1 MAKQINSHPKL
12 YGLLIGIDC
21 YPPHLLSLA
30 GSVSDINYVEE
41 FLLRQPQ
48 KPTKIFKLTASN
60 PNPDTLQPG
69 EVPKPT
75 EAESQ
80 LPTYKNIVTQFH
92 KLTETAAPG
101 DLVYIQYSG
110 HGGRAKTNYPHI
122 KGENDIDEGLIPVD
136 IGTSEGQYLRDLE
149 LATLLKRMVDKGL
162 VVTLVLDCCHSG
174 GTVRGKYAD
183 IRGLDTIDQIPR
195 PLSNLVASQ
204 SELAANWLSLKPKE
218 VKNAVITRKATAVA
232 SMLPEVKGYVLL
244 AACRPSES
252 AWEYTIDGKQRN
264 GALTYWLLDTLNQ
277 PMPGMT
283 YKMVHDRIS
292 AKIKTLFPQQTPMLM
307 GEGDRVVFGN
317 QYVHTEYAVNV
328 MQVKVKGNITKVELD
343 AGQAQGLRKGA
354 ELAIYPRGLT
364 SFRNTQERLALV
376 EITELKGANC
386 WADVT
391 TMLQPESVIEQG
403 AQAVLTS
410 APVKLVK
417 KVQLLQDQDLPLER
431 NAALQAVQVALT
443 GNGWLE
449 LVGLEEAADYQ
460 IDVKKITSIT
470 DAETYRVG
478 IDEVIY
484 EICDRTGAPIVLR
497 PVIRVRDNNAAET
510 VVKRLVHLA
519 KYQGIQELDNHDGS
533 SPLRGKVVIELLGTQ
548 KDYASGD
555 AIQPEPFAD
564 LNDPEMKAGEHL
576 FLKIHNNYSDI
587 INVAV
592 LDLGSDWAIEQI
604 SPQTSQFTA
613 IDPGQEE
620 FIPMNMSLL
629 EGEYEGEDIFKVFA
643 TIGMANFRWLELPPL
658 DQPILPPEARG
669 VSRSD
674 GALDKLLMMFA
685 AEQPPTRKANPMAF
699 PSREWTTV
707 QVRVRV
713 KGDEPTEGKPN
724 QSSSS
729 TREKILI
736 LIANPQRNFQLS
748 SKTSDI
754 AGKIWRSA
762 SSDKFQLEQREVVST
777 QDVQNILSEVQP
789 RIVHF
794 CGQGNGSQGLLLQ
807 DNEGQLVSREAIA
820 NLFQQFANGV
830 ECVLFNGCY
839 SQVQTEALGQ
849 YINYVI
855 SMGEDF
861 RGDAAIAF
869 TVGFYQALGSGKT
882 IESAYKLG
890 CDCIQLEIKLRTPT
904 LPEEYKPVWLKKPD
918 SELTWEE
925 FIQKLVQIEELVNSA
940 SELPAATKDKSLRYL
955 LAAQEEA
962 QATEPDK
969 EFAAS
974 NLKRVAE
981 TLKNVTETVTSTQ
994 TLWGNVEPIL
1004 LQLNNW
1010 LKVDVS

>member
-1 MAKQINSHPKL
+1 MVKQINSHPKL
-12 YGLLIGIDC
+12 YALLIGIDC

-60 PNPDTLQPG
+60 PDPDTLQPG

-75 EAESQ
+75 EPESQ

-92 KLTETAAPG
+92 QLTETAAPG

-122 KGENDIDEGLIPVD
+122 KGENGIDEGLIPVD
-136 IGTSEGQYLRDLE
+136 IGSSEGQYLRDLE

-174 GTVRGKYAD
+174 GAVRGKYAD
-183 IRGLDTIDQIPR
+183 IRGLDTIDHTPR

-218 VKNAVITRKATAVA
+218 VKDAVITRKATAVA

-252 AWEYTIDGKQRN
+252 AYEYTIDGKQRN

-292 AKIKTLFPQQTPMLM
+292 AKIKTLFPRQTPMLM

-364 SFRNTQERLALV
+364 SFRNAQERLALV
-376 EITELKGANC
+376 EITELRGSNC

-410 APVKLVK
+410 VPVKLVK

-449 LVGLEEAADYQ
+449 LVGLEEAPDYQ
-460 IDVKKITSIT
+460 IDVKKITTIT
-470 DAETYRVG
+470 EAETYRVG

-519 KYQGIQELDNHDGS
+519 KYQGIQELDNHDAS

-555 AIQPEPFAD
+555 AIEPEPFAD
-564 LNDPEMKAGEHL
+564 PNYPEMKAGEHL
-576 FLKIHNNYSDI
+576 FLKIHNNYSDV
-587 INVAV
+587 INFAV
-592 LDLGSDWAIEQI
+592 LDLQSDWAINQVE
-604 SPQTSQFTA
+604 PTTSQFRA

-620 FIPMNMSLL
+620 SIPVNMSLQR
-629 EGEYEGEDIFKVFA
+629 EYEAEDIFKVFA

-658 DQPILPPEARG
+658 DQPILAPEARG
-669 VSRSD
+669 VSRSG

-685 AEQPPTRKANPMAF
+685 AEQPPTRKANPVAF

-713 KGDEPTEGKPN
+713 KSDELTEDKPN
-724 QSSSS
+724 QSRSS

-736 LIANPQRNFQLS
+736 LITNPQRDVQLS
-748 SKTSDI
+748 PITI
-754 AGKIWRSA
+754 EGTIRGSA
-762 SSDKFQLEQREVVST
+762 NHDKFQLQQRKTVSIK
-777 QDVQNILSEVQP
+777 DLQNALSEMQP

-794 CGQGNGSQGLLLQ
+794 CGQGNGSEGLVLR
-807 DNEGQLVSREAIA
+807 DNEGQVVSTQAIA
-820 NLFQQFANGV
+820 DLFQQFTGV
-830 ECVLFNGCY
+830 ECVLFNTCY
-839 SQVQTEALGQ
+839 SQVQGEAIVQ
-849 YINYVI
+849 HINHVI
-855 SMGEDF
+855 GMGKDF

-869 TVGFYQALGSGKT
+869 VDRFYQALSDGKT
-882 IESAYKLG
+882 IESAYELGWKQIQSKLG
-890 CDCIQLEIKLRTPT
+890 LRTPT
-904 LPEEYKPVWLKKPD
+904 LPEEYKPVWLKKSD
-918 SELTWEE
+918 SGLTWEKVIE
-925 FIQKLVQIEELVNSA
+925 KLGQIEELINSA
-940 SELPAATKDKSLRYL
+940 SELPAADKQTAL
-955 LAAQEEA
+955 LFLGAAKAIAKQK
-962 QATEPDK
+962 QPNK
-969 EFAAS
+969 QLVVGNLQQVS
-974 NLKRVAE
+974 NMLENTGKIIPS
-981 TLKNVTETVTSTQ
+981 STI
-994 TLWGNVEPIL
+994 LWGKIQQIL
-1004 LQLNNW
+1004 LQVNDW
-1010 LKVDVS
+1010 V